1 MQIAYVCADY
11 GVPVFG
17 RKGCSIHVQEVLRA
31 LLHQGHHVTLIAA
44 RLGGDPPADLAD
56 VPVHRLPAIPKQ
68 DRAQREQAEL
78 AINLNLRFALET
90 AGPFDLVYERYSLWS
105 FAAMEYGRD
114 HAIPTVLE
122 VNAPLI
128 EEQARYRQLV
138 YPQKAQ
144 WVARRVFAAA
154 SVLVAVSEGVAD
166 YLATFAETENRVH
179 VIPNGVNAARFADH
193 SQHQAEPQNTAP
205 AEPFPYSPLP
215 ASPHPPIPSFTVGFV
230 GTMKTW
236 HGLPTLMAA
245 FRQFHDHCSQARLL
259 MVGDGPA
266 RLDCAAEMEQYSL
279 GAAVDWVGAVEPEQ
293 IPHWLAKM
301 DVAVAPYP
309 KLEQFYF
316 SPLKVYEYMAA
327 GLPVIASD
335 IGQLRQ
341 VITPG
346 ETGLLVPPGDEEAL
360 VQALLQLQQNPILR
374 QHLGRQAQ
382 QQIASHHTWLQV
394 TDRILNVAFG
404 NAAIG
409 NRHGE
414 LSDGKVPVGPHP
426 HPLSQGGEG
435 GRKGNVSSPKS
446 SLPERIGNPKHPSKP
461 LSQGGRGI

>member
-17 RKGCSIHVQEVLRA
+17 RKGCSIHVQEVIRA
-31 LLHQGHHVTLIAA
+31 LLQRGHHVTLIAA
-44 RLGGDPPADLAD
+44 RLGGDPPADLAQ
-56 VPVHRLPAIPKQ
+56 VPLQRLPAIPKQ

-78 AINLNLRFALET
+78 AINLNLRFALEK

-114 HAIPTVLE
+114 HTIPAVLE

-144 WVARRVFAAA
+144 WVARRTFTA
-154 SVLVAVSEGVAD
+154 SSALVAVSQGVAD
-166 YLATFAETENRVH
+166 YLATFPETGDRVH
-179 VIPNGVNAARFADH
+179 VIPNGVNVARFVGHPNSGDGRGHGVVQDGQVA
-193 SQHQAEPQNTAP
+193 ALPQVGRGHDVVQPGYVAALPQVGRGHPAP
-205 AEPFPYSPLP
+205 TSAPMSL
-215 ASPHPPIPSFTVGFV
+215 FTVGFV

-245 FRQFHDHCSQARLL
+245 FRRLYDSCPQARLL

-266 RLDCAAEMEQYSL
+266 RSDCAAEMEQHGL
-279 GAAVDWVGAVEPEQ
+279 GAAVQWVGAVEPEQ
-293 IPHWLAKM
+293 IPHWLAQM

-309 KLEQFYF
+309 PLEQFYF

-346 ETGLLVPPGDEEAL
+346 ETGLLVPPGDVEAL
-360 VQALLQLQQNPILR
+360 VQALLQLQQNPVLR
-374 QHLGRQAQ
+374 QRLGQQAQ
-382 QQIASHHTWLQV
+382 RQIATHHTWLQV
-394 TDRILNVAFG
+394 VDRICNVAFG
-404 NAAIG
+404 KAAIG
-409 NRHGE
+409 DRY
-414 LSDGKVPVGPHP
+414 
-426 HPLSQGGEG
+426 QGSETLTQTPISCTGA
-435 GRKGNVSSPKS
+435 RRCAPT
-446 SLPERIGNPKHPSKP
+446 
-461 LSQGGRGI
+461 

>member
-17 RKGCSIHVQEVLRA
+17 RKGCSIHVQEVIRA
-31 LLHQGHHVTLIAA
+31 LLQQGHHVTLIAA
-44 RLGGDPPADLAD
+44 RLGGDPPADLAQ

-78 AINLNLRFALET
+78 AINLNLRFSLET

-114 HAIPTVLE
+114 QAIPAVLE

-144 WVARRVFAAA
+144 WVARRAFSAADA
-154 SVLVAVSEGVAD
+154 LVAVSQGVAD
-166 YLATFAETENRVH
+166 YLATFPETENCVY
-179 VIPNGVNAARFADH
+179 VIPNGVNVARFTDR
-193 SQHQAEPQNTAP
+193 
-205 AEPFPYSPLP
+205 FPRPHHP
-215 ASPHPPIPSFTVGFV
+215 ASPPPHIPPFTVGFV

-245 FRQFHDHCSQARLL
+245 FRKLHDACPQARLL

-266 RLDCAAEMEQYSL
+266 RLDCAAEMEQHGL
-279 GAAVDWVGAVEPEQ
+279 GAAVQWTGAVEPEQ
-293 IPHWLAKM
+293 IPQWLAQM

-309 KLEQFYF
+309 PLEQFYF

-360 VQALLQLQQNPILR
+360 VQALLQLHRNPTLR
-374 QHLGRQAQ
+374 QQLGQQAQ
-382 QQIASHHTWLQV
+382 RQIATHHTWLQV
-394 TDRILNVAFG
+394 VDRILNVA
-404 NAAIG
+404 
-409 NRHGE
+409 
-414 LSDGKVPVGPHP
+414 GPHP
-426 HPLSQGGEG
+426 QPLSQEGEG
-435 GRKGNVSSPKS
+435 SRKEISSDVRFVDGEVSACPHPQPLSQEGEGSQQGIVSGSKR
-446 SLPERIGNPKHPSKP
+446 SLPEKVQPQENPSKS
-461 LSQGGRGI
+461 LSHLGRGI

>member
-17 RKGCSIHVQEVLRA
+17 RKGCSIHVQEVIRA
-31 LLHQGHHVTLIAA
+31 LLQRGHHVTLIAA
-44 RLGGDPPADLAD
+44 RLGGDPPADLAQ

-78 AINLNLRFALET
+78 AINLNLRFALEQ
-90 AGPFDLVYERYSLWS
+90 AGPFNLVYERYSLWS

-114 HAIPTVLE
+114 QAIPAVLE

-144 WVARRVFAAA
+144 WVARRAFAASSA
-154 SVLVAVSEGVAD
+154 LVAVSQGVAD
-166 YLATFAETENRVH
+166 YLATFPETENRIH
-179 VIPNGVNAARFADH
+179 VIPNGVNVARFTDL
-193 SQHQAEPQNTAP
+193 SPSP
-205 AEPFPYSPLP
+205 SSPLSAAP
-215 ASPHPPIPSFTVGFV
+215 PPHIPPFTVGFV

-245 FRQFHDHCSQARLL
+245 FRKLHDACPQARLL

-266 RLDCAAEMEQYSL
+266 RLDCAAEMEQHGL
-279 GAAVDWVGAVEPEQ
+279 GAAVDWMGAVEPEQ
-293 IPHWLAKM
+293 IPQWLAQM

-309 KLEQFYF
+309 PLEQFYF

-327 GLPVIASD
+327 GLPVVASD

-341 VITPG
+341 VITPE
-346 ETGLLVPPGDEEAL
+346 ETGLLVPPGDVEAL
-360 VQALLQLQQNPILR
+360 VEALLQLQRNPALR
-374 QHLGRQAQ
+374 QRLGRQAQ
-382 QQIASHHTWLQV
+382 QQIASHHTWSQV
-394 TDRILNVAFG
+394 VDRILNAAAGKVATSH
-404 NAAIG
+404 
-409 NRHGE
+409 RHGE
-414 LSDGKVPVGPHP
+414 FPDGKVPVVPYSIATQP
-426 HPLSQGGEG
+426 IP
-435 GRKGNVSSPKS
+435 
-446 SLPERIGNPKHPSKP
+446 
-461 LSQGGRGI
+461 

>member
-17 RKGCSIHVQEVLRA
+17 RKGCSIHVQEVIRA
-31 LLHQGHHVTLIAA
+31 LLQQGHHVTLIAA
-44 RLGGDPPADLAD
+44 RLGGDPPADLAN

-78 AINLNLRFALET
+78 NLNLNLRFALET
-90 AGPFDLVYERYSLWS
+90 TGPFDLVYERYSLWS

-114 HAIPTVLE
+114 RALPTVLE

-154 SVLVAVSEGVAD
+154 AVLVAVSQGVAD
-166 YLATFAETENRVH
+166 YLATFAETKNRVH
-179 VIPNGVNAARFADH
+179 VIPNGVNVARFADH
-193 SQHQAEPQNTAP
+193 SQP
-205 AEPFPYSPLP
+205 AIAQDNPIQTETSPCPPVP
-215 ASPHPPIPSFTVGFV
+215 ASPASSVPTFTIGFV

-245 FRQFHDHCSQARLL
+245 FRQLHDHCPQARLL
-259 MVGDGPA
+259 MVGEGPA
-266 RLDCAAEMEQYSL
+266 RLDCAAEMEQYGL
-279 GAAVDWVGAVEPEQ
+279 DTAVDWVGAVEPSQ
-293 IPHWLAKM
+293 IPHWLTRM

-327 GLPVIASD
+327 GLAVIASD

-346 ETGLLVPPGDEEAL
+346 TTGLLVPPGDEDAL
-360 VQALLQLQQNPILR
+360 VQVLLQLQQNPTLR
-374 QHLGRQAQ
+374 QHLGQQAQ

-394 TDRILNVAFG
+394 VERILNVAFG
-404 NAAIG
+404 SAVIG
-409 NRHGE
+409 NRHSE
-414 LSDGKVPVGPHP
+414 LADGKAPVGPHP
-426 HPLSQGGEG
+426 QPLSQGGEG
-435 GRKGNVSSPKS
+435 SRKF
-446 SLPERIGNPKHPSKP
+446 PSKS
-461 LSQGGRGI
+461 LSHLGRGI